1 MMEIK
6 SLKRLDEFLAESA
19 EHLQAFQAYETRSQH
34 TREGA
39 AFAMRIRRWLRKCVT
54 HGRYLPNGSPER
66 RALRALV
73 DEWNS
78 RLSDA
83 GHLLDGLDELASFDP
98 TAGVVLDIEC
108 PYPGLDAYRQD
119 RQDSFEGRDQ
129 LSERYARRLEARRV
143 LLVIGPSGSG
153 KSSLALA
160 GVRPELQRSHPDW
173 FFPPEFTP
181 GAAPIESLAQAVAA
195 GQGTTTVAAALASAL
210 ASKPDDAQS
219 LIAATCGSR
228 PMVLVVDQF
237 EELFT
242 LCADESQRATF
253 ARVLLALTEPPAADG
268 GFECRVLLTLRS
280 DHLARFDNNNAT
292 RPLYARLVS
301 EGNSEL
307 ITTLSFEEI
316 RRAIARPAQAAG
328 LRFVPPTIVDS
339 LASQTAGLA
348 NGLPLLQFALR
359 RLWDTRPKDPD
370 SGQPLDLITQPMV
383 DALPDVQRAL
393 GTVAE
398 EIFQQLSD
406 RQKAICERLLNELVL
421 LDENF
426 EEPLRRRRNC
436 GELMTVLE
444 GRFPGARADTVE
456 VERRFVEAGLLRS
469 FGTEPRRQIEVAHE
483 ALFRHWDFM
492 NRAVSGDEAKQ
503 RLHMIKQIGRE
514 AMEWHAHGR
523 REDFLKQRGEP
534 LQAARRYLDEG
545 WLAESESATYVRA
558 CIERDKFLAAAIRS
572 KERQKWLAT
581 SALVLGLVA
590 LFVTGALVSAVY
602 LGGREGNTRLAAI
615 ASLSD
620 RQPSWDALDVAY
632 SLASSGSDEY
642 LFALGHAVERMD
654 DAWILGRRDSPLH
667 PLGDGAGLMQFTP
680 DGLLVYLVDERAT
693 PTSQGIAIAT
703 AMKDE
708 RLTQVQLGPRIAAGP
723 HRGSHLLVVA
733 SLPPGQ
739 RRFYRIRPYLLDPV
753 AGTARAVHA
762 AGANGEDAGDALPQ
776 AEENLSRMRAH
787 PAGSRVIWTAFN
799 ERAATSR
806 IHELRLHDDGHYAIG
821 LVEDPA
827 TTAGPGKAG
836 AATAVAY
843 LARSGST
850 SGTAAGSEA
859 ESAAGSA
866 SGPPAGA
873 GAAAAP
879 DVELVTGRQN
889 GAIYC
894 GGRRLAVQPRRRQE
908 AVEREDTTP
917 VRNIV
922 SAAAA
927 DVFVAVKSPGG
938 QVLAGSCAGKDG
950 SEGGATGA
958 DGGMRSFPFFSPD
971 PGSLQLRLV
980 RSSADDDSQLEWIV
994 SYFDAD
1000 RQQRCHTFD
1009 PDSRRIRWWQCNGA
1023 HAIGRSALITP
1034 DGEQLVIERNDIA
1047 AVRRYPIEELART
1060 GKQVIARQAG
1070 ESTLRWRGRSEAIAG
1085 KAGNAEAPPWLADG
1099 ANLHAIA
1106 TREILDAALSPD
1118 GKRIAW
1124 IERPGAPATRTD
1136 DDPGRQA
1143 PPPPRIGAMVRGSD
1157 IAEYRPASQ
1166 EGTAQAVAINDAGI
1180 VASVQAPAGQSRLD
1194 NSKVLKLSSGAAPI
1208 EIPAEDGGV
1217 ECLAF
1222 SPDGERLVWGTT
1234 TGALS
1239 RWAWHVPGAKPQR
1252 LARNDTGDGAP
1263 RRAVTAC
1270 AIADDGEVAAGY
1282 VDGAVLHFAF
1292 DAEAARSGARPAP
1305 VRATDLTARLVY
1317 RFQSAI
1323 KDVRIDPPGE
1333 PRRLVALGDWQLN
1346 NCVHAGLP
1354 GQAIRAWTLT
1364 LPEQQRSIAVSVAC
1378 FPNTAIAALGPWQ
1391 ADSRCLTSGGDDA
1404 SAASATAAA
1413 SATPAGKVGICLVT
1427 AQGSRWHPCPT
1438 CGDGS
1443 ESRQAIVDR
1452 ALETAASKGARR
1464 LDDEDLE
1471 SRFGFKLYFWSR
1483 ILPRGNFWR
1492 RFMPDYAFRQPA
1504 PAATQ
1509 QDR

>member
-19 EHLQAFQAYETRSQH
+19 EHLQAFQALETRSPH

-83 GHLLDGLDELASFDP
+83 GHLLDGLDELANFDP
-98 TAGVVLDIEC
+98 TAGVVLDTEC

-129 LSERYARRLEARRV
+129 LSERYARRLESRRV

-160 GVRPELQRSHPDW
+160 GVRPELQRLHSDW

-195 GQGTTTVAAALASAL
+195 GQATTTAAVALATALASQ
-210 ASKPDDAQS
+210 PDEARS
-219 LIAATCGSR
+219 IIAATCGSR
-228 PMVLVVDQF
+228 PMLLVVDQF

-253 ARVLLALTEPPAADG
+253 ARVLLALTEAPAASG
-268 GFECRVLLTLRS
+268 GLECRVLLTLRS

-307 ITTLSFEEI
+307 ITTLTFDEI
-316 RRAIARPAQAAG
+316 RRAIARPAQAIG

-359 RLWDTRPKDPD
+359 RLWDTRPRDPD
-370 SGQPLDLITQPMV
+370 TGQPLDLITQPMV

-398 EIFQQLSD
+398 EIFRQLSD

-426 EEPLRRRRNC
+426 EEPLRRRRRC

-444 GRFPGARADTVE
+444 SRFPDAGADIEE
-456 VERRFVEAGLLRS
+456 VERRFVAAGLLRS
-469 FGTEPRRQIEVAHE
+469 FGSEPRRQIEVAHE

-514 AMEWHAHGR
+514 ALEWHGHGR

-615 ASLSD
+615 ASLGD

-667 PLGDGAGLMQFTP
+667 PLGDGAGLMQFTR
-680 DGLLVYLVDERAT
+680 DGLLVYLVDEQAT
-693 PTSQGIAIAT
+693 PTAPGIAIAT
-703 AMKDE
+703 TTKDE

-723 HRGSHLLVVA
+723 LRGSHLLVVA

-739 RRFYRIRPYLLDPV
+739 RRFYRIRPYLLDP
-753 AGTARAVHA
+753 ATGTARAVEA
-762 AGANGEDAGDALPQ
+762 AVARAGEAGDALPQ
-776 AEENLSRMRAH
+776 AEENLSRMRVH
-787 PAGSRVIWTAFN
+787 PDGSRVVWTAFN

-806 IHELRLHDDGHYAIG
+806 IHELRLLDDGRYAIG
-821 LVEDPA
+821 LLEDPA
-827 TTAGPGKAG
+827 TVGGTKAG

-843 LARSGST
+843 LTPGEPASG
-850 SGTAAGSEA
+850 GDGLAPVPATAAVPGV
-859 ESAAGSA
+859 
-866 SGPPAGA
+866 PPV
-873 GAAAAP
+873 P
-879 DVELVTGRQN
+879 TLVTGRQN

-894 GGRRLAVQPRRRQE
+894 GDRRLAVQSRRRQE

-922 SAAAA
+922 SAPAA

-938 QVLAGSCAGKDG
+938 QVLAGSCGED
-950 SEGGATGA
+950 GGA
-958 DGGMRSFPFFSPD
+958 GGGLRSFPFFSPD
-971 PGSLQLRLV
+971 AGSLQLRQV
-980 RSSADDDSQLEWIV
+980 RAGGDDDSQQEWIV

-1023 HAIGRSALITP
+1023 HAIGRSALITT
-1034 DGEQLVIERNDIA
+1034 DGDQLVIERSDIA
-1047 AVRRYPIEELART
+1047 AVRRYPIEELARN

-1070 ESTLRWRGRSEAIAG
+1070 ESTLRWRSRGEAAGG
-1085 KAGNAEAPPWLADG
+1085 KAGDPDAPPWQAEG

-1118 GKRIAW
+1118 GKRLAW
-1124 IERPGAPATRTD
+1124 IERAAAPATRTD
-1136 DDPGRQA
+1136 EDGARQA
-1143 PPPPRIGAMVRGSD
+1143 PPLPRIGTMVRGGD
-1157 IAEYRPASQ
+1157 VAEYRLASQ
-1166 EGTAQAVAINDAGI
+1166 EGIAQAVAINDDGI
-1180 VASVQAPAGQSRLD
+1180 VAAVQAPAGQSGLD
-1194 NSKVLKLSSGAAPI
+1194 NSKLLKLSSGAAPI
-1208 EIPAEDGGV
+1208 DIPATDGGV
-1217 ECLAF
+1217 RCLAF

-1234 TGALS
+1234 SGALS
-1239 RWAWHVPGAKPQR
+1239 RWAWQVPGAKPQR
-1252 LARNDTGDGAP
+1252 LAREGIVDGAS

-1270 AIADDGEVAAGY
+1270 AIADDGDVAAGY
-1282 VDGAVLHFAF
+1282 ADGAVLHFAF
-1292 DAEAARSGARPAP
+1292 DAEAARSDAQPAP
-1305 VRATDLTARLVY
+1305 GGATDLTARLVY

-1354 GQAIRAWTLT
+1354 GQAVRAWSLT
-1364 LPEQQRSIAVSVAC
+1364 LPEQQRSIAISVAC

-1391 ADSRCLTSGGDDA
+1391 SDARCQTSGGDDA
-1404 SAASATAAA
+1404 SLASSASASPFTSLA
-1413 SATPAGKVGICLVT
+1413 SSGSSHAGALAGRVGICLVT
-1427 AQGSRWHPCPT
+1427 AQGSRWHPCPA
-1438 CGDGS
+1438 CGDGN
-1443 ESRQAIVDR
+1443 ESRHAVLER
-1452 ALETAASKGARR
+1452 ALATAAAKGARR

-1483 ILPRGNFWR
+1483 ILPPGDFWR
-1492 RFMPDYAFRQPA
+1492 RCMPDYAFRQPA
-1504 PAATQ
+1504 PAASQ